1 MNPRPFPKPAP
12 AEPLDEAVWLDQTD
26 RAEVGREPFF
36 CGRDAEYEVF
46 QKAATSLLS
55 GRVGGGTMIFQGAPG
70 AGKSALLQECM
81 EAVRRHSTPQ
91 EPWVAAAVE
100 FNDLKSPRSV
110 MAALIHAADA
120 ETQRLSALVSD
131 DSKVKHLVNLGK
143 RLYDELSRR
152 GFSFAGVSIGGESQT
167 EHNTEISPAEL
178 FRNAAPLLEDFRF
191 VVFVDEAQNT
201 PVHEMTK
208 AVLDC
213 LHRAPQGVCLVA
225 AFFGLSD
232 TKDILRK
239 CGLSRLAS
247 GRVVNL
253 ELLSKNQSK
262 GSFTRMLNAY
272 YRGTREEKSFWA
284 ETLAELSQGWP
295 QHINRVGVAAGRVL
309 SSNGRV
315 LERVLLDRVLE
326 LGVEQKNK
334 YYAQRLEA
342 GGYPPWV
349 YKQIA
354 LKAAKNQGQLS
365 GIVTFEEVD
374 SLTESARKNEN
385 QTAGELVESALHAGL
400 LAPVDSLPFHYCFP
414 IPSLGDYLRA
424 LPVALPDS
432 A

>member
-1 MNPRPFPKPAP
+1 MNLRPFPKPVP

-26 RAEVGREPFF
+26 RAEVVREPFF

-46 QKAATSLLS
+46 QKAAASLLS
-55 GRVGGGTMIFQGAPG
+55 GRVGGGTVIFQGAPG
-70 AGKSALLQECM
+70 AGKSALMQECM
-81 EAVRRHSTPQ
+81 EAVRQHSTPQ
-91 EPWVAAAVE
+91 EPWVAVSVSASS
-100 FNDLKSPRSV
+100 LKSSLEV
-110 MAALIHAADA
+110 IAALVDAADA
-120 ETQRLSALVSD
+120 ESRRLSRLSSSA
-131 DSKVKHLVNLGK
+131 SKLEPLSNLGK
-143 RLYDELSRR
+143 RLYDELSQRD
-152 GFSFAGVSIGGESQT
+152 FSLAGVAVGGKSQT
-167 EHNTEISPAEL
+167 ESDADVLPAGL
-178 FRNAAPLLEDFRF
+178 FRHAAPLLEDFRF

-213 LHRAPQGVCLVA
+213 LHRDPHGIHLVA
-225 AFFGLSD
+225 AFFGLSG
-232 TKDILRK
+232 TEEVLGE
-239 CGLSRLAS
+239 CGLSRLGR

-253 ELLSKNQSK
+253 EPLSKNQSK

-272 YRGTREEKSFWA
+272 HRGTREEKSFWA
-284 ETLAELSQGWP
+284 EALTDLSQGWP
-295 QHINRVGVAAGRVL
+295 QHINRVGVAAGHVL

-315 LERVLLDRVLE
+315 LKRVLLDRVLE

-342 GGYPPWV
+342 GRFPPWV

-354 LKAAKNQGQLS
+354 LKAEKNQGQLA

-385 QTAGELVESALHAGL
+385 QTAGELVESALYAGL
-400 LAPVDSLPFHYCFP
+400 LAPVAGLPFHYCFP